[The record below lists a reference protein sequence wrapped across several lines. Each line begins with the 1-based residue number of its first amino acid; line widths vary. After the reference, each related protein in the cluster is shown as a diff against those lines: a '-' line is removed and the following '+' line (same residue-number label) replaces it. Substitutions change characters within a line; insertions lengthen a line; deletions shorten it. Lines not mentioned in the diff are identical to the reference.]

1 MRYGVGMTRHT
12 FTMHASHRTLI
23 GLATGTLALLIAG
36 CASNG
41 TVPSAPAQPA
51 RQLQVCNAEQV
62 QMFIGHNTVAS
73 TLENI
78 RQKSGSYQLR
88 VLRENQ
94 PATMEYNEER
104 LNVIT
109 NDAGKIIALRC
120 G

>member
-1 MRYGVGMTRHT
+1 MVWGMTTRT
-12 FTMHASHRTLI
+12 FTMHASHRTLT

-51 RQLQVCNAEQV
+51 RQLQVCNAQPV

>member
-1 MRYGVGMTRHT
+1 MNRQTSSILSSNRP
-12 FTMHASHRTLI
+12 LI
-23 GLATGTLALLIAG
+23 GLTAATLALLLAG
-36 CASNG
+36 CAGNG
-41 TVPSAPAQPA
+41 TTSSDASNFPAKPA
-51 RQLQVCNAEQV
+51 RQLQVCHAEPV
-62 QMFIGHNTVAS
+62 QIFIGHNTVAS

-78 RQKSGSYQLR
+78 RQKSGAYLVR

-94 PATMEYNEER
+94 PATMEFNQER

>member
-1 MRYGVGMTRHT
+1 MVWGMTTRT
-12 FTMHASHRTLI
+12 FTMHAFHRTLT
-23 GLATGTLALLIAG
+23 GLATATLALLIAG

-41 TVPSAPAQPA
+41 SVPSASTPAQPA
-51 RQLQVCNAEQV
+51 RQLQVCNAQPV

-78 RQKSGSYQLR
+78 RQKSGAYQLR

-94 PATMEYNEER
+94 PATMDYNQER

-109 NDAGKIIALRC
+109 NEAGKIIALRC